1 MVRKGHEVGIS
12 HRGRKISQGYLTY
25 VIATTDEWFD
35 AGEDTLVFFWASG
48 DQEGIDQEGIAR
60 LLDQGWVADTW

>member
-1 MVRKGHEVGIS
+1 
-12 HRGRKISQGYLTY
+12 LTY